1 MKMLAIMTYRMINKI
16 SMMIH
21 RLSHNKMKVNKMW
34 GIKIPIKIKIIMLDK
49 PKKTTNKKITK
60 EIV

>member
-1 MKMLAIMTYRMINKI
+1 MLAIMTYRMINKI

-34 GIKIPIKIKIIMLDK
+34 GIKIRIKIKIIMLDK